1 MTNFE
6 NLRKDG
12 FKILDNYAI
21 KRCYCKDDNS
31 YLEISYKLEDG
42 EVKMNLEFHNYPVDK
57 NCFLSMLDTIMDEKI
72 TWLGND
78 SEEEF
83 ERIEKEIEK

>member
-1 MTNFE
+1 MINFD

-12 FKILDNYAI
+12 FKIFDNYAI
-21 KRCYCKDDNS
+21 KRCYCKDDKS
-31 YLEISYKLEDG
+31 YFEISYKLEDG
-42 EVKMNLEFHNYPVDK
+42 EVKMNLEFNNYPIDK

-83 ERIEKEIEK
+83 EKLEKEIEK